1 MVKKSETTTLG
12 LDTMRMPSSLARWC
26 EFKIKKLQV
35 IREQYQTQVKTLT
48 EEMNDIDY
56 EIALLTDAMNEATF
70 DGEFIPH

>member
-1 MVKKSETTTLG
+1 
-12 LDTMRMPSSLARWC
+12 MRMPSSLARWC